1 VSEGSLYYIR
11 LVDSFMDSTWSSPT
25 LIDSGGCDN
34 PVIFEDYNYYLEM
47 VYEKQA
53 GESSQIKKC
62 ARSYHADEFIF
73 ETISTAELNRNPRRG
88 PERSLSFESYHDS
101 TWRASY
107 TMDWYY
113 GDFRLTSNQS
123 TNFYNPM
130 FLAVPQPTLN
140 QRETYLYNLLV
151 FESDSLEDGL
161 EIMALMNS
169 YYAGSSELIN
179 ISNLEGDD
187 RNPEIVISYND
198 SVEVAIF
205 WEHEIDG
212 GSEIWW
218 ATNRFVVQGGSVDD
232 EVVLPTFDLYDN
244 YPNPFNASTLIK
256 YVLNENQKVGL
267 NIWNI
272 QGQLMVS
279 NPARYQTAGTHI
291 FKWDAKSLSSGVYF
305 YSLYSEGT
313 SITKKCLLVK

>member
-1 VSEGSLYYIR
+1 
-11 LVDSFMDSTWSSPT
+11 
-25 LIDSGGCDN
+25 
-34 PVIFEDYNYYLEM
+34 
-47 VYEKQA
+47 
-53 GESSQIKKC
+53 
-62 ARSYHADEFIF
+62 
-73 ETISTAELNRNPRRG
+73 
-88 PERSLSFESYHDS
+88 
-101 TWRASY
+101 
-107 TMDWYY
+107 
-113 GDFRLTSNQS
+113 
-123 TNFYNPM
+123 
-130 FLAVPQPTLN
+130 
-140 QRETYLYNLLV
+140 
-151 FESDSLEDGL
+151 
-161 EIMALMNS
+161 LMNS